1 MRHIDRIQRYLDGEM
16 SDDEL
21 KLFKD
26 DLQKDPELV
35 KELDLHRS
43 IGDIILSK
51 DEERFRKK
59 LDEAYRAYKIKS
71 FNRNENSLKSKKPRY
86 KILLYGSAI
95 TLVLLSSVFYLINYG
110 KLSNDAL
117 FKKYFISYNLEMES
131 RAGVEKNEETKII
144 HKAIKL
150 YEAKNYSEASQQLKS
165 ILNLQPKNTKALF
178 YNGLCFIYLNEF
190 ENAIHSFEM
199 VLNEPYSYFQS
210 YAKWYLSMCY
220 IKTNDNV
227 TARNLLKEIEVE
239 NGYFSAKAKKV
250 LKRLK

>member
-21 KLFKD
+21 KRFKD

-71 FNRNENSLKSKKPRY
+71 FNREENSVNRKKSKFKVLYPAIAVTL
-86 KILLYGSAI
+86 ILLSA
-95 TLVLLSSVFYLINYG
+95 VFYIISFG
-110 KLSNDAL
+110 KQSNDAI
-117 FKKYFISYNLEMES
+117 FKKYLSSYTLEFNS
-131 RAGVEKNEETKII
+131 RSGNVKNEEDKIL
-144 HKAIKL
+144 HSAINL
-150 YEAKNYSEASQQLKS
+150 YEAKNYSEASQQLKTV
-165 ILNLQPKNTKALF
+165 LNLQPKNTEALF
-178 YNGLCFIYLNEF
+178 YNGLCLMYLNEF
-190 ENAIHSFEM
+190 DNAIHSFEI
-199 VLNEPYSYFQS
+199 VLSEPYSYYQS

-220 IKTNDNV
+220 IKTNDNL
-227 TARNLLKEIEVE
+227 TAKNLLKDIAADA
-239 NGYFSAKAKKV
+239 GFFSSKAKKV
-250 LKRLK
+250 LRKLK